1 MLNKGEAQMKKLD
14 KGFRHLS
21 REDKLEQLE
30 SYGWLSSDNHDIL
43 LNHPLIDED
52 IANSLIENVIG
63 QGTLPMGLLPE
74 IIVDDQPYVVPM
86 MVEEPSVVAAAS
98 YGAKLVN
105 NTGGFKTVSSQRLMI
120 GQIVFDGVTDTE
132 SLSQAIQDKEAQ
144 IHQIAD
150 EAYPSI
156 KARGGGYQKIEIDSF
171 PKQQL
176 LSLKVYVDT
185 KDAMGA
191 NMLNTI
197 LEAITAHLKN
207 EFPDKDVLMSILSN
221 HATAS
226 VVKVQGEIDIKDL
239 NKGGRDGEAV
249 ARRMERASV
258 LAQVDIH
265 RAATHNKGVMNGI
278 HAVVLATGND
288 TRGAEASAH
297 AYASRDG
304 QYRGIATWKY
314 DQERQRLI
322 GTIEVP
328 MTLAIVGGGTKVLPI
343 AKASLDL
350 LNVKSAQELGHVVA
364 AVGLAQN
371 FSACRAL
378 VSEGIQ
384 QGHMSLQYKSLAI
397 IVGAKGDE
405 IAQVADALKQ
415 EDKANS
421 AKAKAI
427 LEQIRQDQ

>member
-1 MLNKGEAQMKKLD
+1 MKKLD

>member
-1 MLNKGEAQMKKLD
+1 MKSLE

-21 REDKLEQLE
+21 REDKLKQLVE
-30 SYGWLSSDNHDIL
+30 YGWLQTDNYESL
-43 LNHPLIDED
+43 LNQPLINEEV
-52 IANSLIENVIG
+52 ANSLIENVIG
-63 QGTLPMGLLPE
+63 QGALPVGLLPK
-74 IIVDDQPYVVPM
+74 IVVDDKEYVVPM

-105 NTGGFKTVSSQRLMI
+105 QSGGFKTISSQRLMI
-120 GQIVFDGVTDTE
+120 GQIVFDGVDDTE
-132 SLSQAIQDKEAQ
+132 QLSSDIERLESQ

-156 KARGGGYQKIEIDSF
+156 KERGGGYQRIEIDTF
-171 PKQQL
+171 PEQNL
-176 LSLKVYVDT
+176 LSLKVFVDT

-207 EFPDKDVLMSILSN
+207 EFPDKEVLMSILSN

-226 VVKVQGEIDIKDL
+226 VVKVQGEIDVKDL
-239 NKGGRDGEAV
+239 NRGERSGEDV
-249 ARRMERASV
+249 AYRMERASV

-304 QYRGIATWKY
+304 HYRGIATWEY
-314 DQERQRLI
+314 DKDRGKLI

-350 LNVKSAQELGHVVA
+350 LNVETAQELGHVVA

-397 IVGAKGDE
+397 VVGAEGEE
-405 IAQVADALKQ
+405 IAKVAEALKQ
-415 EDKANS
+415 EPRANT
-421 AKAKAI
+421 AKAKEI
-427 LEQIRQDQ
+427 LENIRQS

>member
-1 MLNKGEAQMKKLD
+1 MKKLD

-63 QGTLPMGLLPE
+63 QGTLPVGLLPE

-150 EAYPSI
+150 EAYSSI

-427 LEQIRQDQ
+427 LEQIRQDK

>member
-1 MLNKGEAQMKKLD
+1 MLNKGEEQMKKLD

-63 QGTLPMGLLPE
+63 QGTLPVGLLPE